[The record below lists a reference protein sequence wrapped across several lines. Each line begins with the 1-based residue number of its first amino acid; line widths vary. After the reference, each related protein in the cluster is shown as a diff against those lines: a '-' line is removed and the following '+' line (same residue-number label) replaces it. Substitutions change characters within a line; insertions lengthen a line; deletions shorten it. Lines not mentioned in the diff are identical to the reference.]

1 MCGGRKGVR
10 ETVLWDIMC
19 ERKRKREFV
28 CVIEKE
34 RVRVFCE
41 IVCERVREIE
51 RERIESKG
59 DKKHEDTEKI
69 I

>member
-1 MCGGRKGVR
+1 MCGGRQGVR

-28 CVIEKE
+28 CVREKE

-51 RERIESKG
+51 RER
-59 DKKHEDTEKI
+59 
-69 I
+69 